1 MTSPDEQVLRQRLH
15 QELAALPAPAA
26 PVGAAI
32 RRGTVLR
39 GRRWVAA
46 ASGLAV
52 VAAVAV
58 SVPLLSG
65 RAQPAAR
72 LGRDAQVTR
81 ARQATAAGTGPRR
94 C

>member
-15 QELAALPAPAA
+15 HELAALPAPAA

-32 RRGTVLR
+32 RRGTMLR

-46 ASGLAV
+46 ASGLAA

-65 RAQPAAR
+65 RAQPARGWPATPR
-72 LGRDAQVTR
+72 SAGPGRPPR
-81 ARQATAAGTGPRR
+81 ASTGPRR